1 MRAVSNAIPWTSRAC
16 ALVASLVLATCDS
29 SGEKAVGE
37 RLSALLIT
45 MDTTRADAIGCF
57 GGPAGA
63 TPALDALAKECV
75 LYETARTTAPITL
88 PSHSSM
94 MTGLYP
100 IRHTVR
106 DNGVNPLPA
115 SALTIA
121 ERAHAAGFQTGAVV
135 AAVVLDSSWGI
146 GQGFEFF
153 DSRAEDTDLARV
165 RIPDR
170 PAHEV
175 VAVAQDWLRK
185 RDPTRPFFLWVHFFD
200 AHAPYEPP
208 PRFLPQAKDDEYLG
222 EVAAMDHAIGTLIG
236 ELREDRTLDRTLVV
250 VVADHGESLGQ
261 HGEPTHAVFCYEP
274 TIHVPLLVRHP
285 DGWQAGTRTR
295 ETVSVVDVYPT
306 ICDAL
311 ELGKSDGID
320 GLSLFRRAVPADRAV
335 YFESYYPYMNFGWSP
350 LVGIA
355 DQRGKL
361 IHGASDELYRTDVD
375 PRESNDLAAASAS
388 EVARY
393 HAAIAALASRPALAV
408 SESDTVDESRRSQIQ
423 ALGYAGAADAST
435 ALPAPLEPT
444 GRMDPRAR
452 LEEYADYRT
461 ASEMGPESRKEAIA
475 ILERIVADNPLNVS
489 AFDHLGSDLVD
500 EQRCADAAA
509 VLERLTKLG
518 SQQAKRHTGVGR
530 CFEQQGDL
538 ARAIAHYE
546 RAVALST
553 GGVPELGD
561 LVRGL
566 QLAGRSDEAAALRAK
581 FAPSPQQKK

>member
-1 MRAVSNAIPWTSRAC
+1 
-16 ALVASLVLATCDS
+16 
-29 SGEKAVGE
+29 
-37 RLSALLIT
+37 

-63 TPALDALAKECV
+63 TPNLDALAKQSV
-75 LYETARTTAPITL
+75 IYETARTTAPITL

-100 IRHTVR
+100 VRHTVR

-121 ERAHAAGFQTGAVV
+121 ERARAAGFQTGAVV
-135 AAVVLDSSWGI
+135 AAAVLDSSWGI

-153 DSRAEDTDLARV
+153 DSRAQDIDLARV

-170 PAHEV
+170 PAREV

-200 AHAPYEPP
+200 PHAPYEPP
-208 PRFLPQAKDDEYLG
+208 PQFLAQANGDEYLG
-222 EVAAMDHAIGTLIG
+222 EVASMDHAIGSLID
-236 ELREDRTLDRTLVV
+236 ELREDGTLDRTLVV

-274 TIHVPLLVRHP
+274 TIRVPLLVRHP
-285 DGWQAGTRTR
+285 DGWHAGTRSR
-295 ETVSVVDVYPT
+295 DTVSVVDVHPT

-320 GLSLFRRAVPADRAV
+320 GTSLYRHTVPSDRSV
-335 YFESYYPYMNFGWSP
+335 YFESYYPFMNFGWSP
-350 LVGIA
+350 LVGAA

-361 IHGASDELYRTDVD
+361 IQGAASELYRVDAD
-375 PRESNDLAAASAS
+375 PRESNDLAPANAS

-393 HAAIAALASRPALAV
+393 RAAIAALTSRPALAV
-408 SESDTVDESRRSQIQ
+408 SEADTVDESLRSQIQ

-435 ALPAPLEPT
+435 VLPAPLEAT

-452 LEEYADYRT
+452 LEEYARYRT
-461 ASEMGPESRKEAIA
+461 ASEMPPESRKEAIA

-500 EQRCADAAA
+500 EQRCADAEL
-509 VLERLTKLG
+509 VLDRLSKLG
-518 SQQAKRHTGVGR
+518 SHQAKRHTGVGR

-538 ARAIAHYE
+538 AHAISHYE

-553 GGVPELGD
+553 GGFDELRD
-561 LVRGL
+561 LVRAL
-566 QLAGRSDEAAALRAK
+566 DLAGRSDEAAALRTK
-581 FAPSPQQKK
+581 FAPKAQQKQ